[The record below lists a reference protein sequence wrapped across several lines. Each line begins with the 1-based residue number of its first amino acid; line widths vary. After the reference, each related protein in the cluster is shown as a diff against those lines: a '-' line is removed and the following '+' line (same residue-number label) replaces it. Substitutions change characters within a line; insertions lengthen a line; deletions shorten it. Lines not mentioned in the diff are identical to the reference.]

1 MLTRRV
7 PGERDMPSHARGTYV
22 EGTIA
27 DKNVSAGG
35 PRGRGSARLTVAHV
49 TAADMTLRYLLLNQM
64 CFIRQAGY
72 DVTGISGSG
81 PDVPVVEAAGV
92 RHIAVPLTRRF
103 APWADLVA
111 LWRLYR
117 VLRRER
123 FTIIHTHTPKG
134 GLIGQYA
141 ALLARVPI
149 RVHTIHGLYF
159 PGHMNPKR
167 RWMYVLLERLQMRF
181 SHMNLSQNPEDI
193 PVAVAEKMSAAD
205 RIRLLGNGI
214 DVVRFDPATQSAE
227 RRAATRAA
235 LGLAASHKVVGMV
248 ARFVAEK
255 GYREMLRAAQIL
267 REKVPEVRFI
277 FVGPVD
283 SAKDDVLDARLV
295 DEMGVAD
302 VAQFLGLQTDLPDL
316 YAIMDVLALP
326 SYREGFPRVPMEAAA
341 MGVPAV
347 VTNVRGCRQT
357 VDHGVTGL
365 VVPPRDAD
373 ALAAALLELIADDA
387 KRCRFGRA
395 AREKALAQFDER
407 RVFARVTDAYEELV
421 ASRAPSLRRG

>member
-1 MLTRRV
+1 MLTGRV
-7 PGERDMPSHARGTYV
+7 PSEREMATRARGTST
-22 EGTIA
+22 ESTTRNAGE
-27 DKNVSAGG
+27 SARRAPDSG
-35 PRGRGSARLTVAHV
+35 PARLTVAHV

-64 CFIRQAGY
+64 CCIRQAGY
-72 DVTGISGSG
+72 EVTGISGSG
-81 PDVPVVEAAGV
+81 PDVPVIEGAGV

-103 APWADLVA
+103 SPWTDLVA

-159 PGHMNPKR
+159 PGHMNPKH
-167 RWMYVLLERLQMRF
+167 RWLYVLLERLQMRF
-181 SHMNLSQNPEDI
+181 SHLNLSQNPEDI
-193 PVAVAEKMSAAD
+193 PVAVAEKMSAPD

-235 LGLAASHKVVGMV
+235 LGMSAGHKVVGMV

-267 REKVPEVRFI
+267 REKVPEARFI

-283 SAKDDVLDARLV
+283 SAKDDVLDAHLV
-295 DEMGVAD
+295 DEMGVSD
-302 VAQFLGLQTDLPDL
+302 VVQFLGLRTDLPDL
-316 YAIMDVLALP
+316 YAIMDVLVLP
-326 SYREGFPRVPMEAAA
+326 SYREGFPRAPMEAAA

-365 VVPPRDAD
+365 VIPPRDAG
-373 ALAAALLELIADDA
+373 ALAAALLELLTDDE
-387 KRCRFGRA
+387 KRHRLGRA
-395 AREKALAQFDER
+395 ARDKALAEFDER
-407 RVFARVTDAYEELV
+407 RVFARVTEAYGELV
-421 ASRAPSLRRG
+421 ASRARSARRG